1 MCSEGERKFGR
12 KEEENVR
19 EGRRKN
25 MKGGRSERR
34 DMKDMRGVGDE
45 GGRCNERTEE
55 EDEDRRTV
63 VKYMF

>member
-45 GGRCNERTEE
+45 GGRE
-55 EDEDRRTV
+55 V
-63 VKYMF
+63 Q